1 MIDHVYCLTLPEKPH
16 REAAARVH
24 FVDAG
29 LPDVKFVPGIN
40 GEKFG
45 LKTIFPYAV
54 DDPSGNFFCGH
65 HETGIFLS
73 HYMLWIHVMLNGE
86 TALIME
92 DDCKW
97 LPGWKENLE
106 QDLNDV
112 PEDFDFLFVGSCAC
126 KNLPKTKV
134 KGRVWFAKYPACF
147 HAYVITPQGARIM
160 VEDMRK
166 MFGPVDL
173 MTFVKDPRGG
183 SIPPFARMK
192 VYTILPR
199 LAEQFNTNI
208 PE

>member
-1 MIDHVYCLTLPEKPH
+1 MLNHIYCLTLPEKPH

-24 FVDAG
+24 FVDNG
-29 LPDVKFVPGIN
+29 LDDVTFVPGVN

-73 HYMLWIHVMLNGE
+73 HYMLWIHVMLSGH

-97 LPGWKENLE
+97 LPGWRMELE
-106 QDLNDV
+106 RALNDV

-126 KNLPKTKV
+126 AGLPKRKI
-134 KGRVWFAKYPACF
+134 KGRIHIAKYPACF
-147 HAYVITPQGARIM
+147 HAYIITPVGARIM

-183 SIPPFARMK
+183 SIPPFDRMK